1 MRATTPIV
9 RNFLLW
15 VSAACQASESWRK
28 TFWSF
33 VAVGIGL
40 ARLPAWSQQITAVK
54 AFEQAGQAVV
64 QIQGEQLPRPAVS
77 TWRTHYLVLD
87 FRARL
92 GVPGRQTRFGTPVT
106 TYLRYGWFSSN
117 PPRVRVVV
125 TMRGKQPYQLEPIAG
140 GWQVRI
146 GNPPS
151 RAEETPPSVRTMRID
166 DCFPDADSPTTQAD
180 TTVSG
185 PTKQTDQP
193 SSPEKKGSSSK
204 PAGSLG
210 TRVAQSKD
218 APLPPV
224 KRQSPRATDSGQT
237 GRTGRTANTPPSAA
251 QPTAQ
256 AVASLPPAATFEAP
270 ISLDFVGAEIGDV
283 LKALA
288 IQSGANII
296 TAPDVKGSI
305 TISLNRVSVE
315 EALHLITR
323 LSGYRYERIGNTYVV
338 GTAKSIETF
347 KGSESSKEVPHT
359 ADIIPLKQAKAAEVA
374 SFLSARFP
382 SLKVTP
388 SSEKESNYLVVA
400 GDAQAVAEAKEV
412 VARFEQAIAAGEEV
426 ITEVYRVRFADARDL
441 MRIVNQLVPSVSVS
455 LGPGAMLSPTSS
467 NSGLEGG
474 SPTAGESPSA
484 TAQQMGAAM
493 PAGTG
498 ASTAAGGQPPNLLV
512 LMGTPREVQR
522 ALELLQKVDIKQP
535 QVLIEARV
543 MDISEA
549 SLRALG
555 LSWSLFQSSRINTL
569 DRTQPPP
576 FPDSTTVTPN
586 QQGIRFNKDGKL
598 GIDFTIVKQPV
609 DFSATLEALAQD
621 QRNRLLANPR
631 IATLDGRSARI
642 FIGDEINYVKLIQ
655 QTQQGANV
663 QTDSVQAGIILQVLP
678 RVHEDRS
685 ITLQIKPEVS
695 VITGFLSVPGGGS
708 LPQLARRNAETT
720 IRLNNGETLIIGG
733 LIRESDIKTIQKV
746 PVLGD
751 LPFFGYL
758 FRKTNTQRDR
768 SEIVITLTV
777 RVLE

>member
-1 MRATTPIV
+1 MRATKLMTHIMAIG
-9 RNFLLW
+9 F
-15 VSAACQASESWRK
+15 
-28 TFWSF
+28 
-33 VAVGIGL
+33 GL
-40 ARLPAWSQQITAVK
+40 ALPSAWSQQINAVK

-64 QIQGEQLPRPAVS
+64 QIQGERLPRPAVS
-77 TWRTHYLVLD
+77 TWRGHYLILD

-92 GVPGRQTRFGTPVT
+92 GTRGRQTRFSTPVT

-117 PPRVRVVV
+117 PPRVRLVV
-125 TMRGKQPYQLEPIAG
+125 TMRGKQPYQLEAIEG

-146 GNPPS
+146 GTPAGAAQITNQS
-151 RAEETPPSVRTMRID
+151 AEKTPPSVRVLRID
-166 DCFPDADSPTTQAD
+166 DCFTEPNTPAVQTD
-180 TTVSG
+180 TTASG
-185 PTKQTDQP
+185 QT
-193 SSPEKKGSSSK
+193 SSTEKKTPPDK
-204 PAGSLG
+204 PAASAG

-224 KRQSPRATDSGQT
+224 KRQDSRATDSGQT
-237 GRTGRTANTPPSAA
+237 GRTGWTANTPPSAA

-338 GTAKSIETF
+338 GTEKSIDAF
-347 KGSESSKEVPHT
+347 KGSEPSKEAPSTV
-359 ADIIPLKQAKAAEVA
+359 DIIPLKQAKAAEVA
-374 SFLSARFP
+374 AFLTARFP
-382 SLKVTP
+382 TLKVTL
-388 SSEKESNYLVVA
+388 SSEKDANYLVVA
-400 GDAQAVAEAKEV
+400 GEARAVAEAKEV
-412 VARFEQAIAAGEEV
+412 VVRFEQAVASNEEI

-455 LGPGAMLSPTSS
+455 LGPGAMLSPVSS
-467 NSGLEGG
+467 GGSAEGS
-474 SPTAGESPSA
+474 SPTAGEAPSA
-484 TAQQMGAAM
+484 IAQQMGAAM
-493 PAGTG
+493 PAGAG
-498 ASTAAGGQPPNLLV
+498 ASTSPGGQPPNLLV
-512 LMGTPREVQR
+512 LMGTLREVQR

-576 FPDSTTVTPN
+576 FPDSATVTPN
-586 QQGIRFNKDGKL
+586 QQGIRFNKDGRL
-598 GIDFTIVKQPV
+598 GIDLTVVKQPV

-631 IATLDGRSARI
+631 IATLDGRPARI

-663 QTDSVQAGIILQVLP
+663 QTDSVQAGIILEVLP
-678 RVHEDRS
+678 RIHEDQS

>member
-1 MRATTPIV
+1 MRATK
-9 RNFLLW
+9 LMAHL
-15 VSAACQASESWRK
+15 
-28 TFWSF
+28 
-33 VAVGIGL
+33 VAIGFGL
-40 ARLPAWSQQITAVK
+40 MLLPAWSQQIRAVK

-64 QIQGEQLPRPAVS
+64 QIQGERLPCPAVS
-77 TWRTHYLVLD
+77 TWQTRYLVLD

-92 GVPGRQTRFGTPVT
+92 GIRGRQTRFSTPVT

-117 PPRVRVVV
+117 PPRVRLVV
-125 TMRGKQPYQLEPIAG
+125 TMRGKQPYQLQAIEG

-146 GNPPS
+146 GTPAGTNQD
-151 RAEETPPSVRTMRID
+151 AEKTPPSVRVLRID
-166 DCFPDADSPTTQAD
+166 DCFTEPDAPAAQTD
-180 TTVSG
+180 TTASG
-185 PTKQTDQP
+185 QT
-193 SSPEKKGSSSK
+193 SRTGRTGSAEKKTPPDK
-204 PAGSLG
+204 PAASAGK
-210 TRVAQSKD
+210 RVAQSKD

-224 KRQSPRATDSGQT
+224 KRQDSRATDSGQT
-237 GRTGRTANTPPSAA
+237 GRTGRTNV
-251 QPTAQ
+251 QPTSQ
-256 AVASLPPAATFEAP
+256 AVASLPTRATFEAP

-288 IQSGANII
+288 IQSGANIV

-338 GTAKSIETF
+338 GTEKSIESF
-347 KGSESSKEVPHT
+347 KGSEARKEVHHT

-374 SFLSARFP
+374 AFLNARFP
-382 SLKVTP
+382 TLKVTP
-388 SSEKESNYLVVA
+388 SSEKEANYLLVV

-412 VARFEQAIAAGEEV
+412 AARFEQAIASGEAI

-455 LGPGAMLSPTSS
+455 LGPGAMLSPVSS
-467 NSGLEGG
+467 GG
-474 SPTAGESPSA
+474 SAGGSSPTAGEAPSA
-484 TAQQMGAAM
+484 TAQQLGAAM
-493 PAGTG
+493 PAGAG
-498 ASTAAGGQPPNLLV
+498 VSTTSGEQPPNLLV

-586 QQGIRFNKDGKL
+586 QQGIRFNKDGRMS
-598 GIDFTIVKQPV
+598 IDFTIVKQPI

-631 IATLDGRSARI
+631 IATLDGRPARI

-663 QTDSVQAGIILQVLP
+663 QTDSVQAGIILEVLP
-678 RVHEDRS
+678 RIHEDQS

-695 VITGFLSVPGGGS
+695 VITGFLNVPGGGS

>member
-1 MRATTPIV
+1 MRATKSIMSVVTIG
-9 RNFLLW
+9 F
-15 VSAACQASESWRK
+15 
-28 TFWSF
+28 
-33 VAVGIGL
+33 GL
-40 ARLPAWSQQITAVK
+40 ALLPAWSQQIRAVN
-54 AFEQAGQAVV
+54 AFKQAGQAVV
-64 QIQGEQLPRPAVS
+64 QILGEQLPRPAVS
-77 TWRTHYLVLD
+77 TWQTRYLVID

-92 GVPGRQTRFGTPVT
+92 GVRGRQTHFGTPVT
-106 TYLRYGWFSSN
+106 TYLRYGWFSSS

-125 TMRGKQPYQLEPIAG
+125 TMRGKQPYQLEAIEG

-146 GNPPS
+146 GNPKSEAQNPPEPTKTS
-151 RAEETPPSVRTMRID
+151 QGMNPDAAERTPPGTRTLRIE
-166 DCFPDADSPTTQAD
+166 CFTESDPPAAQA
-180 TTVSG
+180 V
-185 PTKQTDQP
+185 KQDKP
-193 SSPEKKGSSSK
+193 SAST
-204 PAGSLG
+204 G
-210 TRVAQSKD
+210 TRVAQNKG
-218 APLPPV
+218 APLP
-224 KRQSPRATDSGQT
+224 SGQT
-237 GRTGRTANTPPSAA
+237 ERTGRTDA
-251 QPTAQ
+251 QPNSQTI
-256 AVASLPPAATFEAP
+256 ASLPSRTPFEVP

-288 IQSGANII
+288 IQSGANIV

-338 GTAKSIETF
+338 GTEKSIETF
-347 KGSESSKEVPHT
+347 KGSGPTKEAPHT
-359 ADIIPLKQAKAAEVA
+359 AEIIALKQAKAPEVA
-374 SFLSARFP
+374 SFLNARFP
-382 SLKVTP
+382 TLKVTP
-388 SSEKESNYLVVA
+388 SSEKESNYLLMVGEA
-400 GDAQAVAEAKEV
+400 SAVAEAKEV
-412 VARFEQAIAAGEEV
+412 VARLEQAIAVGEEI
-426 ITEVYRVRFADARDL
+426 ITEVYRVRFADAQDL

-455 LGPGAMLSPTSS
+455 LGPGAMLRPASS
-467 NSGLEGG
+467 GGSLEGS
-474 SPTAGESPSA
+474 SPTAGETPSA

-493 PAGTG
+493 PAGAG
-498 ASTAAGGQPPNLLV
+498 ASTSIGEQPPNLLV

-522 ALELLQKVDIKQP
+522 ALDLLHKVDLKQP
-535 QVLIEARV
+535 QVLIETRV

-586 QQGIRFNKDGKL
+586 QQGIRFNKGGRL
-598 GIDFTIVKQPV
+598 EIDFTIVKQPI

-655 QTQQGANV
+655 QTPQGANV

-678 RVHEDRS
+678 RVHEDQS

-695 VITGFLSVPGGGS
+695 VITGFLNVPGGGS

-746 PVLGD
+746 PLLGD

-768 SEIVITLTV
+768 SEIVIMLTV